1 MGWVVKMCAVWIE
14 PASLVV
20 ALVEKACIFQSYAFI
35 YVLALQLI
43 VLLRLNIQTR
53 REF

>member
-1 MGWVVKMCAVWIE
+1 MCAVWVE

-20 ALVEKACIFQSYAFI
+20 APVGKACIFQSYASI

-43 VLLRLNIQTR
+43 ILLRFNIQTR